1 MIVPGLGV
9 AVGTAGPTVDVGAG
23 TSIGVAAVATAV
35 AAAFAGV
42 VAVATAVAAAFPGA
56 AVVAAAVALAAAGD
70 AGLVVEAVAIG
81 ALALVGMAVADVAV
95 TGVLVCSA
103 CCVVAVPV
111 STKATL
117 DGGLPSIRMMPSHAA
132 ASVPAAPVITENR
145 AIALRFCG
153 AVISGSLRV

>member
-42 VAVATAVAAAFPGA
+42 AAVATAVAAAFPGA
-56 AVVAAAVALAAAGD
+56 AVVAA
-70 AGLVVEAVAIG
+70 AVAIG

-111 STKATL
+111 SITATL

-153 AVISGSLRV
+153 AVISGSLRVCA